1 MESLNILLQQESI
14 KDILCDYMD
23 KLKAKP
29 KDSDLRSNFIE
40 LLCIDGQLERAD
52 QQLSLLIKQY
62 PEYLVG
68 GNNLRQ
74 LIHAAQARADF
85 FAGNATVQL
94 LKGDRQEFEN
104 LVALNIARCQKS
116 EADIQQYAGQLES
129 CRRQSA
135 FMINQHKSDDCRD
148 LDDSLAGYIELFGTD
163 GQYYLVP
170 FTDVD
175 RIQFMPVTSLVE
187 HIWRKVNIEVI
198 DGPSGDAFIPM
209 TYVDSLTDAQKLA
222 RETDW
227 VEISGTSVV
236 VGQGQKMWLAGDSA
250 LPLAQCELMEKV
262 A

>member
-1 MESLNILLQQESI
+1 MESLNIRLQQESI

-23 KLKAKP
+23 VLKSQP

-85 FAGNATVQL
+85 FSGNATVQL
-94 LKGDRQEFEN
+94 LKGEVKSFES
-104 LVALNIARCQKS
+104 LVALNVARCRKDDS
-116 EADIQQYAGQLES
+116 GVKEHAEKLELER
-129 CRRQSA
+129 CKSA
-135 FMINQHKSDDCRD
+135 FTVNNISVPDCRD

-170 FTDVD
+170 FSEVSHL
-175 RIQFMPVTSLVE
+175 QFMPITSLVE
-187 HIWRKVNIEVI
+187 YIWRKVSIEVI
-198 DGPSGDAFIPM
+198 DGPSGDAFLPI
-209 TYVDSLTDAQKLA
+209 TYIDSKTDAQKLA

-227 VEISGTSVV
+227 VELPNTPVV
-236 VGQGQKMWLAGDSA
+236 IGQGQKMWLVGDEA
-250 LPLAQCELMEKV
+250 LPLAQCELMEKM

>member
-1 MESLNILLQQESI
+1 MESLNIRLQQESI

-23 KLKAKP
+23 RLKAQP

-40 LLCIDGQLERAD
+40 LLCVDGQLERAD

-62 PEYLVG
+62 PEFLIG

-74 LIHAAQARADF
+74 LIHAAQARVDF
-85 FAGNATVQL
+85 FSGNATAQL
-94 LKGDRQEFEN
+94 LKGDAQEFEC
-104 LVALNIARCQKS
+104 LVALNIARCQKKQA
-116 EADIQQYAGQLES
+116 EIQQFAVQLES
-129 CRRQSA
+129 NRTQSGSV
-135 FMINQHKSDDCRD
+135 INQKNVEDCRD

-170 FTDVD
+170 FAEVE
-175 RIQFMPVTSLVE
+175 RLQFMPVTSLVE
-187 HIWRKVNIEVI
+187 HIWRKVSIEVN

-209 TYVDSLTDAQKLA
+209 TYVDSTTDAQKLA

-227 VEISGTSVV
+227 VELSGTSVV
-236 VGQGQKMWLAGDSA
+236 VGQGQKMWLVGDSA